1 MLNPVVAQQPQQ
13 PPVPVPRPAIVQ
25 KLSHHYKL
33 NAKYPVNYVFPQR
46 VSYDNP
52 ITQIKEI
59 HGGWWEFAFKMLS
72 GDKNAKTGDDGFQV
86 LDWT

>member
-1 MLNPVVAQQPQQ
+1 VPNPVVAQQPQQ

-25 KLSHHYKL
+25 KLSDHYKL
-33 NAKYPVNYVFPQR
+33 RADKPVNYVFPQQ

-52 ITQIKEI
+52 ITQIN
-59 HGGWWEFAFKMLS
+59 HLGYWNFAFKMLS
-72 GDKNAKTGDDGFQV
+72 GDKTAQTGDDGFQV

>member
-25 KLSHHYKL
+25 KLSDHYKL
-33 NAKYPVNYVFPQR
+33 NADLPVDYVFPQR

-52 ITQIKEI
+52 ITQIKCI
-59 HGGWWEFAFKMLS
+59 GGLWQFAFKILS
-72 GDKNAKTGDDGFQV
+72 GDKTAETGDDGFQV